1 MHEMFKGSSL
11 YEHMELGPSKGLEY
25 AIDQKFGEERA
36 LKMILAWARNLEG
49 RVEGENHE
57 AARKTILELPLVV
70 GGGTTVR
77 CARISIEIPIAHE
90 LVARWMAPPMF
101 TSPTSPSQKG
111 TLRRKLCW
119 QAHAAPTAG
128 LEDCRWPS
136 APCVEQ

>member
-1 MHEMFKGSSL
+1 VKPYLSISISMHEMFKGSSL

-70 GGGTTVR
+70 GGGDHSEM
-77 CARISIEIPIAHE
+77 CKD
-90 LVARWMAPPMF
+90 LN
-101 TSPTSPSQKG
+101 
-111 TLRRKLCW
+111 
-119 QAHAAPTAG
+119 
-128 LEDCRWPS
+128 
-136 APCVEQ
+136 

>member
-1 MHEMFKGSSL
+1 VKPYLSISISMHEMFKGSSL

-70 GGGTTVR
+70 GGG
-77 CARISIEIPIAHE
+77 P
-90 LVARWMAPPMF
+90 
-101 TSPTSPSQKG
+101 Q
-111 TLRRKLCW
+111 
-119 QAHAAPTAG
+119 
-128 LEDCRWPS
+128 
-136 APCVEQ
+136 